1 LRIAVLGGAGFIGS
15 NFVRYL
21 IKNHDDVQVL
31 VYDKLTYAGRLE
43 NLHDVINDQRL
54 RFIKGDICNEELLEH
69 SLREF
74 NPDVVINFAAETH
87 VDRSINDPFPFLRT
101 NVFGVF
107 TLLEVA
113 RRLDINRF
121 VHISTD
127 EVYGDL
133 FEINDEADET
143 WPLNPSSP
151 YSASKASGDLFIKA
165 YGRTYGIKYVIARP
179 SNNYGPYQHPEK
191 LIPRTIIRLLHGKQ
205 ATIYGDGS
213 QIRDWLYV
221 EDTCRALD
229 TIMTRGSNY
238 EVYNICAHEYASV
251 KDVVLMLVRLMN
263 KDTAKDVVYIRG
275 RPGEDRRYAMK
286 CNKIVSLGW
295 KALVSLEDGLKK
307 TIDWYLA
314 NDWWWRPLLDEVYI
328 LADAPWKL

>member
-1 LRIAVLGGAGFIGS
+1 MRIAVLGGAGFIGS
-15 NFVRYL
+15 NFVRY
-21 IKNHDDVQVL
+21 IMKNHDEVQVL

-43 NLHDVINDQRL
+43 NLHDVINDRRL
-54 RFIKGDICNEELLEH
+54 SFIKGDICNEELLEH

-113 RRLDINRF
+113 RRLDINRL

-221 EDTCRALD
+221 EDTCKALD
-229 TIMTRGSNY
+229 TIMTRGSNN
-238 EVYNICAHEYASV
+238 EVYNLCAHEYASV

-263 KDTAKDVVYIRG
+263 KDTAKDVVYVRG